1 MTSKPPEELNYAY
14 PRTISQIPYASFIKI
29 NKYSYKEGLKKVGVN
44 QKDALGSIQNS
55 GLVKEVSDTLAKEAN
70 LLYGNGMNKY
80 ANMDEQAAVEAFRNE
95 TRVSEFRGGN
105 TGITKVGTFLGMG
118 GDLIDERSNDE
129 ILNYE
134 FEGRNVYNDDTGKAE
149 RIRTTIRETLKKKAE
164 IKKFRDAGY
173 TRAYVDLALP
183 NEFQY
188 QYGANWSN
196 TFKLGTMALLADD
209 PKKMARNM
217 GIGALA
223 GGIFGGGKGALA
235 NFGSGD
241 NKILASI
248 GSGMGKGAKTAGDLF
263 NVNSSIVDPTN
274 IAGLAGM
281 APNENAIQFFKKM
294 EFRQFELNFEFASR
308 NKTESRIIQNIIK
321 WFKIG
326 MHPASQDPL
335 GSGSGVL
342 LGFPDV
348 FVLQP
353 QFVPV
358 ENGEAQGAV
367 NHKMMPK
374 TKLCALQGLN
384 VNATPFGSV
393 NTIFD
398 GTIPLI
404 TVTMRFTE
412 LTALTRADFRTDEYL

>member
-1 MTSKPPEELNYAY
+1 MTAGNHAY
-14 PRTISQIPYASFIKI
+14 PRTITQIPYASFMRITKWSY
-29 NKYSYKEGLKKVGVN
+29 NKGMAEVGAAQN
-44 QKDALGSIQNS
+44 DAIGSIQNS
-55 GLVKEVSDTLAKEAN
+55 GLVKQVADSLSGSAKWAYGIGGNPYTKNFKDKEGNVLTGEA
-70 LLYGNGMNKY
+70 
-80 ANMDEQAAVEAFRNE
+80 EQAAAIELARQKMPIKNS
-95 TRVSEFRGGN
+95 VSSGN
-105 TGITKVGTFLGMG
+105 TTLRADV
-118 GDLIDERSNDE
+118 NDV
-129 ILNYE
+129 E
-134 FEGRNVYNDDTGKAE
+134 FEDTVSDEEYLKKPFKGRNGKM
-149 RIRTTIRETLKKKAE
+149 TTLKETLDKKNKV
-164 IKKFRDAGY
+164 RDFNANGY
-173 TRAYVDLALP
+173 KQKHCNLALP

-188 QYGANWSN
+188 QYGATWGN

-209 PKKMARNM
+209 PAAMAKNSVFGG
-217 GIGALA
+217 GIGA
-223 GGIFGGGKGALA
+223 GGSVLKELIKGQKDERGKDNIWAQIGKG
-235 NFGSGD
+235 FGSG
-241 NKILASI
+241 
-248 GSGMGKGAKTAGDLF
+248 AKKAGDLW

-274 IAGLAGM
+274 IVGLAGL

-308 NKTESRIIQNIIK
+308 NRTESRVIQNIIK

-358 ENGEAQGAV
+358 KNGEAQGAV

>member
-1 MTSKPPEELNYAY
+1 MATKPAEELNYAY
-14 PRTISQIPYASFIKI
+14 PTQISKIPYASFIKI
-29 NKYSYKEGLKKVGVN
+29 NKYSYKEGLKKVGKD
-44 QKDALGSIQNS
+44 QQDALGSIQNS
-55 GLVKEVSDTLAKEAN
+55 GLVREVSNSLAKSAN
-70 LLYGNGMNKY
+70 VLYSNGMNKY
-80 ANMDEQAAVEAFRNE
+80 ANMDEAAAIKALREE
-95 TRVSEFRGGN
+95 TGPKDSYWGLGVSGEFP
-105 TGITKVGTFLGMG
+105 TGMDNRT
-118 GDLIDERSNDE
+118 DDD
-129 ILNYE
+129 ILDKPIL
-134 FEGRNVYNDDTGKAE
+134 GRNYYNSKTGETE
-149 RIRTTIRETLKKKAE
+149 RRETTIRQTLQKKAE
-164 IKKFRDAGY
+164 VKKFRDAGY
-173 TRAYVDLALP
+173 TRSYVDLALP

-209 PKKMARNM
+209 PKRMMSNM

-223 GGIFGGGKGALA
+223 GGIFGGTKEALKKSG
-235 NFGSGD
+235 GST
-241 NKILASI
+241 ILGGI
-248 GSGMGKGAKTAGDLF
+248 GSGMGKGAKTASDIF

-308 NKTESRIIQNIIK
+308 NRPESRIIQNIIK
-321 WFKIG
+321 WFKVG

-353 QFVPV
+353 QFVEV
-358 ENGEAQGAV
+358 ENENYTAV